1 VALTVSI
8 KIGLPLRRLLPYW
21 AVFSNDLSQTLR
33 GGLFRAC
40 GVIVLALCVGLLV
53 HRSAIH
59 HEAHIMQ
66 YASLLVGELLRF
78 GILVGSTVVIVLSA
92 GAISGERDSL
102 ADAVLC
108 RGVSRWQYF
117 MGKWHSRLLSVVGGM
132 SLLSLMV
139 IGVCMVLLQ
148 SDLTLL
154 GCALAIGLV
163 AAMFAVVVTAGVALS
178 AVVDSAV
185 LGIALLW
192 IGIYGAGATLYYL
205 RLGTFDFPRLLKV
218 LPDVL
223 RGHTDPMLQLRL
235 IGGFCLGAVCVA
247 ILGALAFSR
256 RDL

>member
-1 VALTVSI
+1 MDLTVSI

-21 AVFSNDLSQTLR
+21 AVFKNDLSQTLR

-40 GVIVLALCVGLLV
+40 GVIVVALCVGLLV

-66 YASLLVGELLRF
+66 YASLLVGELLQF
-78 GILVGSTVVIVLSA
+78 GVLVGSTVVIVLSA
-92 GAISGERDSL
+92 GAISGERDSI

-132 SLLSLMV
+132 FLVCLLV
-139 IGVCMVLLQ
+139 VGVCFVLLQ
-148 SDLTLL
+148 SDLTVL
-154 GCALAIGLV
+154 GCMLAFGLV
-163 AAMFAVVVTAGVALS
+163 AAMFAVVVTSGVALS
-178 AVVDSAV
+178 AIVDSSV

-192 IGIYGAGATLYYL
+192 IGIYGAGAALYYV
-205 RLGTFDFPRLLKV
+205 RMGTFDFPRLLRM

-223 RGHTDPMLQLRL
+223 RGQTDTMLQLRL
-235 IGGFCLGAVCVA
+235 IGGFCLGAICLA
-247 ILGALAFSR
+247 LLGGLVFSR